1 MDLVSRVKAILLK
14 PNETWPE
21 IKNEPATVKD
31 LFTSYAAILAAI
43 PPIASFIGFS
53 LIGMSVL
60 GFHYRMPLGSG
71 LGHLVVSYVFSLAGI
86 YLVGLIID
94 ALAPSFGSSKNQ
106 LNAMKVAVYS
116 WTPGWVAGIFLII
129 PSLSPLSMLA
139 SLYGLY
145 LFYRGL
151 ADPDGNPS
159 GQSPG
164 VCDRD
169 YFSEYCS
176 FHPGRHRLRR
186 PVRLWTRGHDG
197 LAFLILERSR
207 RNR

>member
-14 PNETWPE
+14 PNDTWLE

-71 LGHLVVSYVFSLAGI
+71 LGHLIVSYVFSLVGI
-86 YLVGLIID
+86 YLVGMIID

-129 PSLSPLSMLA
+129 PSLAPLSMLA
-139 SLYGLY
+139 ALYGLY
-145 LFYRGL
+145 LFYVGLPILMETPKDKAIGYVIVTILVSIVVSILVGTISGALFGVGRGSMM
-151 ADPDGNPS
+151 GW
-159 GQSPG
+159 
-164 VCDRD
+164 R
-169 YFSEYCS
+169 F
-176 FHPGRHRLRR
+176 
-186 PVRLWTRGHDG
+186 
-197 LAFLILERSR
+197 
-207 RNR
+207 